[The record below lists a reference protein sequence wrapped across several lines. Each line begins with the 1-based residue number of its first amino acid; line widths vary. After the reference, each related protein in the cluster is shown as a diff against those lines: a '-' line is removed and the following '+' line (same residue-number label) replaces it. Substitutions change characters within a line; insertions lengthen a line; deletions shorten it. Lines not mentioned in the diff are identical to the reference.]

1 MKKII
6 IIIALVFLLV
16 IAGIFIAT
24 QERTNRQSQPKEQV
38 ETERLRDR
46 LQTFTKDK
54 EQYDLKTCYKI
65 VDNAEDAEMQFLN
78 LTEGLRKYKQ
88 HIGTDVIWTAIS
100 SNMDTLKMTIHLKPS
115 SEQWLGV
122 INVKMKKVPDIRQ
135 INLYEAVTSDDTVN
149 YQRGVLNDVEHKQ

>member
-6 IIIALVFLLV
+6 IFALVLLLA

-24 QERTNRQSQPKEQV
+24 QERTNRQSQQKEQI
-38 ETERLRDR
+38 ETERLRDQ
-46 LQTFTKDK
+46 LQTFTKEK
-54 EQYDLKTCYKI
+54 EQYDLKTRYK
-65 VDNAEDAEMQFLN
+65 VVENAEDAEMQFLN

>member
-6 IIIALVFLLV
+6 IIIALVFLLA

-100 SNMDTLKMTIHLKPS
+100 SSLDTFKMTIHLQPT
-115 SEQWLGV
+115 SEEWLGV
-122 INVKMKKVPDIRQ
+122 IDVKMKKVPDIRQ
-135 INLYEAVTSDDTVN
+135 INLYEAVTGDDTVN

>member
-6 IIIALVFLLV
+6 IFALVLLLA

-24 QERTNRQSQPKEQV
+24 QERTNRQSQQKEQV

-54 EQYDLKTCYKI
+54 EQSDLKTCYKI

-78 LTEGLRKYKQ
+78 LTEGLKTDTQ

-100 SNMDTLKMTIHLKPS
+100 SSLDTLKMTIHLHPT
-115 SEQWLGV
+115 SEEWLGV
-122 INVKMKKVPDIRQ
+122 SDVKMKKIPDIRQ
-135 INLYEAVTSDDTVN
+135 INLYEAVTSKDTVN

>member
-6 IIIALVFLLV
+6 ISTLVFLLV

-24 QERTNRQSQPKEQV
+24 QEETNSQSQSKEQV

-100 SNMDTLKMTIHLKPS
+100 SSLDTLKMTIHLQPT
-115 SEQWLGV
+115 SEEWLGV
-122 INVKMKKVPDIRQ
+122 IDVKMKKVPDIRQ
-135 INLYEAVTSDDTVN
+135 INLYEAVTGDDTVN

>member
-6 IIIALVFLLV
+6 IFALVLLLA

-24 QERTNRQSQPKEQV
+24 QERTNRQSQQKEQI

-78 LTEGLRKYKQ
+78 LTEGLKTDTQ

-100 SNMDTLKMTIHLKPS
+100 SSLDTLNMTIHLQPT
-115 SEQWLGV
+115 SEEWLGV
-122 INVKMKKVPDIRQ
+122 IDVKMKKVPDIRQ
-135 INLYEAVTSDDTVN
+135 INLYEAVTSKDTVN

>member
-6 IIIALVFLLV
+6 IFALVLLLA

-24 QERTNRQSQPKEQV
+24 QEKTNRLSQPKEQV
-38 ETERLRDR
+38 ETERL
-46 LQTFTKDK
+46 QDK
-54 EQYDLKTCYKI
+54 LLAFSENKEEYDPRIYYKV

-115 SEQWLGV
+115 SEEWLGV

>member
-6 IIIALVFLLV
+6 IIIALVFLLA

-24 QERTNRQSQPKEQV
+24 QERTNRQSQQKEQV

-54 EQYDLKTCYKI
+54 EQYDLKTRYK
-65 VDNAEDAEMQFLN
+65 VVYNAKDAEMQFLN

-100 SNMDTLKMTIHLKPS
+100 SNMDTLKMIIHLKPS
-115 SEQWLGV
+115 SEEWLGV

>member
-6 IIIALVFLLV
+6 IFALVLLLA

-24 QERTNRQSQPKEQV
+24 QERTNRQSQQKEQV

>member
-6 IIIALVFLLV
+6 IFALVLLLA

-24 QERTNRQSQPKEQV
+24 QEKTNRQSQQKEQI

-78 LTEGLRKYKQ
+78 LTEGLKTDTQ

-100 SNMDTLKMTIHLKPS
+100 SSLDTLKMTIHLQPTI
-115 SEQWLGV
+115 EEWLGV
-122 INVKMKKVPDIRQ
+122 IDVKMKEMPGIRQ
-135 INLYEAVTSDDTVN
+135 INLYKAVTCNDTVN
-149 YQRGVLNDVEHKQ
+149 YQRGVLNDVEHK

>member
-6 IIIALVFLLV
+6 IFALVLLLA

-24 QERTNRQSQPKEQV
+24 QEKTNRQSQQKEQI

-100 SNMDTLKMTIHLKPS
+100 SSLDTFKMTIHLQPT
-115 SEQWLGV
+115 SEEWLGV
-122 INVKMKKVPDIRQ
+122 IDVKMKKVPDIRQ

>member
-6 IIIALVFLLV
+6 IIIALVFLLA

-122 INVKMKKVPDIRQ
+122 IDVKMKKVPDIRQ
-135 INLYEAVTSDDTVN
+135 INLYEAVTSKDTVN

>member
-6 IIIALVFLLV
+6 IFALVLLLA

-24 QERTNRQSQPKEQV
+24 QEKTNRQSQQKEQI

-46 LQTFTKDK
+46 LQSFTKDK
-54 EQYDLKTCYKI
+54 EQYDLKTRYK
-65 VDNAEDAEMQFLN
+65 VVYNAKDAEMQFLN

-100 SNMDTLKMTIHLKPS
+100 SSLDTFKMTIHLQPT
-115 SEQWLGV
+115 SEEWLGV
-122 INVKMKKVPDIRQ
+122 IDVKMKKVPDIRQ

>member
-6 IIIALVFLLV
+6 IFALVLLLA

-24 QERTNRQSQPKEQV
+24 QEKTNRQSQPKEQV

-100 SNMDTLKMTIHLKPS
+100 SSLDTFKMTIHLQPT
-115 SEQWLGV
+115 SEEWLGV
-122 INVKMKKVPDIRQ
+122 IDVKMKKVPDIRQ
-135 INLYEAVTSDDTVN
+135 INLYEAVTGDDTVN

>member
-6 IIIALVFLLV
+6 IFALVLLLA

-24 QERTNRQSQPKEQV
+24 QERTNRQSQQKEQV
-38 ETERLRDR
+38 EMERL
-46 LQTFTKDK
+46 QDK
-54 EQYDLKTCYKI
+54 LLAFSENKELYDPRIYYK
-65 VDNAEDAEMQFLN
+65 VVYNAKDAEMQFLN

-100 SNMDTLKMTIHLKPS
+100 SNMDTLKMTIHLQPS

>member
-6 IIIALVFLLV
+6 IFALVLLLA

-24 QERTNRQSQPKEQV
+24 QERTNRQSQQKEQI

-46 LQTFTKDK
+46 LQTFTKEK
-54 EQYDLKTCYKI
+54 EQYDLKTRYK
-65 VDNAEDAEMQFLN
+65 VVENAEDAEMQFLN

-135 INLYEAVTSDDTVN
+135 INLYEAVTGNDTVN

>member
-6 IIIALVFLLV
+6 IIIALVFLLA

-24 QERTNRQSQPKEQV
+24 QERTNRQSQQKEQV

-54 EQYDLKTCYKI
+54 EQYDLKTRYKI

-78 LTEGLRKYKQ
+78 LTEGLKTDTQ

-100 SNMDTLKMTIHLKPS
+100 SSLDTLKMTIHLHPT
-115 SEQWLGV
+115 SEEWLGV
-122 INVKMKKVPDIRQ
+122 IDKKIPDIRQ
-135 INLYEAVTSDDTVN
+135 INLYEAVTSKDTVN

>member
-6 IIIALVFLLV
+6 IFALVLLLA

-24 QERTNRQSQPKEQV
+24 QERTNRQSQQKEQV

-54 EQYDLKTCYKI
+54 EQYDLKTRYK
-65 VDNAEDAEMQFLN
+65 VVYNAKDAEMQFQN

-122 INVKMKKVPDIRQ
+122 INVKMKRVPDIRQ

>member
-6 IIIALVFLLV
+6 IIIALVFLLA

-24 QERTNRQSQPKEQV
+24 QERTNRQSQQKEQV

-46 LQTFTKDK
+46 LQTFTKDQ
-54 EQYDLKTCYKI
+54 EQYDLKTRYK
-65 VDNAEDAEMQFLN
+65 VVYNAKDAEMQFLN

-100 SNMDTLKMTIHLKPS
+100 SSLDTLKMTIHLQPT
-115 SEQWLGV
+115 SEEWLGV
-122 INVKMKKVPDIRQ
+122 IDVKMKKVPDIRQ

>member
-6 IIIALVFLLV
+6 IFALVLLLA

-24 QERTNRQSQPKEQV
+24 QEKTNRQSQQKEQV

-65 VDNAEDAEMQFLN
+65 VDNEEDAEMQFLN
-78 LTEGLRKYKQ
+78 LTEGLKTDTQ

-100 SNMDTLKMTIHLKPS
+100 SSMDTLKMTIHLHPT
-115 SEQWLGV
+115 SEEWLGF
-122 INVKMKKVPDIRQ
+122 IDVKMKKIPDIRQ
-135 INLYEAVTSDDTVN
+135 INLYEAVTSKDTVN

>member
-6 IIIALVFLLV
+6 IFALVLLLA

-24 QERTNRQSQPKEQV
+24 QERTNRQSQQKEQI

-46 LQTFTKDK
+46 LQTFTKEK
-54 EQYDLKTCYKI
+54 EQYDIKTRYK
-65 VDNAEDAEMQFLN
+65 VVENAEDAEMQFLN

-100 SNMDTLKMTIHLKPS
+100 SNMDTLKMTIHLQPS

-122 INVKMKKVPDIRQ
+122 INVKMKRVPDIRQ

>member
-6 IIIALVFLLV
+6 IFALVLLLA

-100 SNMDTLKMTIHLKPS
+100 SSLDTFKMTIHLQPT
-115 SEQWLGV
+115 SEEWLGV
-122 INVKMKKVPDIRQ
+122 IDVKMKKVPDIRQ
-135 INLYEAVTSDDTVN
+135 INLYEAVTGDDTVN

>member
-6 IIIALVFLLV
+6 IFALVLLLA

-24 QERTNRQSQPKEQV
+24 QERTNRQSQQKEQI

>member
-6 IIIALVFLLV
+6 IFALVLLLA

-24 QERTNRQSQPKEQV
+24 QERTNRQSQQKEQI

-46 LQTFTKDK
+46 LQPFTKDK

-100 SNMDTLKMTIHLKPS
+100 SSLDTFKMTIHLQPT
-115 SEQWLGV
+115 SEEWLGV
-122 INVKMKKVPDIRQ
+122 IDVKMKKVPDIRQ
-135 INLYEAVTSDDTVN
+135 INLYEAVTGDDTVN

>member
-6 IIIALVFLLV
+6 IFALVLLLA

-24 QERTNRQSQPKEQV
+24 QERTNRQSQQKEQI

-54 EQYDLKTCYKI
+54 EQYDLKTRYK
-65 VDNAEDAEMQFLN
+65 VVENAEDAEMQFLN
-78 LTEGLRKYKQ
+78 LTEGLKPDTQ

-100 SNMDTLKMTIHLKPS
+100 SSMDTLKMTIHLHPT
-115 SEQWLGV
+115 SEERLGV
-122 INVKMKKVPDIRQ
+122 IDVKMKKIPDIRQ
-135 INLYEAVTSDDTVN
+135 INLYEAVTSKDTVN

>member
-6 IIIALVFLLV
+6 IFALVLLLA

-38 ETERLRDR
+38 ETERLQDK
-46 LQTFTKDK
+46 LQTFTKEK
-54 EQYDLKTCYKI
+54 EQYDLKTRYK
-65 VDNAEDAEMQFLN
+65 VVENAEDAEMQFLN

-100 SNMDTLKMTIHLKPS
+100 SNMDTLKMTIHIKPS

-135 INLYEAVTSDDTVN
+135 INLYEAVTSKDTVN

>member
-6 IIIALVFLLV
+6 IFALVLLLA

-54 EQYDLKTCYKI
+54 EQYDLKTRYK
-65 VDNAEDAEMQFLN
+65 VVYNAKDAEMQFLN

-115 SEQWLGV
+115 SEEWLGV

>member
-6 IIIALVFLLV
+6 IFALVLLLA

-24 QERTNRQSQPKEQV
+24 QEKTNRQSQQKEQI

-100 SNMDTLKMTIHLKPS
+100 SSLDTFKMTIHLQPT
-115 SEQWLGV
+115 SEEWLGV
-122 INVKMKKVPDIRQ
+122 IDVKMKKVPDIRQ
-135 INLYEAVTSDDTVN
+135 INLYEAVTGDDTVN

>member
-6 IIIALVFLLV
+6 IIIALVFLLA

-24 QERTNRQSQPKEQV
+24 QERTNRQSQQKEQI

-46 LQTFTKDK
+46 LQTFTKEK
-54 EQYDLKTCYKI
+54 EQYDLKTRYK
-65 VDNAEDAEMQFLN
+65 VVENAEDAEMQFLN

>member
-6 IIIALVFLLV
+6 IFALVLLLA

-38 ETERLRDR
+38 ETERL
-46 LQTFTKDK
+46 QDK
-54 EQYDLKTCYKI
+54 LLAFSEHKEEYDPRIYYKV
-65 VDNAEDAEMQFLN
+65 VDNVEDAEMQFLN
-78 LTEGLRKYKQ
+78 LTEGLKTDTQ

-100 SNMDTLKMTIHLKPS
+100 SSLDTLKMTIHLQPT
-115 SEQWLGV
+115 SEEWLGV
-122 INVKMKKVPDIRQ
+122 IDVKMKKVPDIRQ
-135 INLYEAVTSDDTVN
+135 INLYEAVTGNDTVN

>member
-6 IIIALVFLLV
+6 IFALVLLLA
-16 IAGIFIAT
+16 IAGIHIAT
-24 QERTNRQSQPKEQV
+24 QEKTNRQSQQKEQV

-54 EQYDLKTCYKI
+54 EQYDLKTRYK
-65 VDNAEDAEMQFLN
+65 VVYNAKDAEMQFLN
-78 LTEGLRKYKQ
+78 LTEGLKTDTQ

-100 SNMDTLKMTIHLKPS
+100 SSLDTLKMTIHLQPT
-115 SEQWLGV
+115 SEEGLGV
-122 INVKMKKVPDIRQ
+122 IDVKMKKVPDIRQ